1 MRRTAGVWKSL
12 GVAAVLWPAG
22 IEHTFAQTAAP
33 DAPVELPAVDVVA
46 TSPLPGGGK
55 IVTTFQPWCK
65 PCQRKILPG
74 QTHKISPTLCSS
86 RFRPLYRS
94 T

>member
-22 IEHTFAQTAAP
+22 IELTFAQTAAP

-46 TSPLPGGGK
+46 TSPLPGGGGK
-55 IVTTFQPWCK
+55 
-65 PCQRKILPG
+65 
-74 QTHKISPTLCSS
+74 S
-86 RFRPLYRS
+86 
-94 T
+94 